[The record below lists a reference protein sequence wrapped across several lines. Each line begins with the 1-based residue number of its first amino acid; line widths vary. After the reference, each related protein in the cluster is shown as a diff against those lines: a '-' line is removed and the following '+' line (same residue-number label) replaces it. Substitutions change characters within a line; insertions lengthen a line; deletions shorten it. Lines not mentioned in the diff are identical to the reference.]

1 MCFFSIEL
9 LGQDVFNSK
18 YSVKTNLFPNEA
30 IPQFLLEENPL
41 SNELQNENACS
52 NVMLRKFVDS
62 NFPAGS
68 FLQRKFYTE
77 ANDLSLY
84 RKDSL
89 THHFKPGLYS
99 QAGTLTGK
107 NGEIE
112 MKLSGIM

>member
-41 SNELQNENACS
+41 PNELQNENACS

-77 ANDLSLY
+77 ANDLSLSEKTHLPITLNLVFT
-84 RKDSL
+84 RKQEHL
-89 THHFKPGLYS
+89 PGRM
-99 QAGTLTGK
+99 
-107 NGEIE
+107 E
-112 MKLSGIM
+112 KLK